1 MSIIVN
7 PLPAGTLLKGKFD
20 YRIER
25 ALGQGSFGITY
36 LATVSIEGP
45 LGTIETPVAIKEF
58 YMKEVNGREGTSV
71 TSGSRG
77 GIYDDYRRKFKR
89 EAQNLSKLKH
99 PNIIKVSDAF
109 ETNNTV
115 YYVMEYLGAGS
126 LDNRIMAKGR
136 LSEEETLTFA
146 KQIGSALSF
155 MHDQRMLHLDLKPA
169 NIMINDKGEAVL
181 IDFGLSKQY
190 DPNGEP
196 ESSTTVGG
204 GTKGYAPIE
213 QANYHA
219 GNGFPVTMDVYAF
232 GATIFKMLTGQVP
245 PDASDVLN
253 DKLPIDQLEQ
263 AKVSKKTISLVSKAM
278 QPVKKNR
285 YQTVEEMLADISMAT
300 SQSNEET
307 SFVDDEQTTI
317 DNSFQKKEETKDVS
331 NLGKNSKV
339 SKRLFN
345 WWVFIIGFFFLGF
358 IISNMPDL
366 RDPDRDGELLTVIY
380 LIASIIA
387 PIWLYKKGPELPK
400 IKQQRIKLVSIIA
413 FIANGLMLPIWNYSL
428 TMPYFVLA
436 LGLLAVCSIAFGLK
450 AKQDEES

>member
-219 GNGFPVTMDVYAF
+219 GNGFPVTMDVYAL
-232 GATIFKMLTGQVP
+232 GATMYKMLTGVVP
-245 PDASDVLN
+245 PSASDVLN
-253 DKLPIDQLEQ
+253 DGLPKDNLKQ
-263 AKVSKKTISLVSKAM
+263 AHVSNSTINFIEKAM
-278 QPVKKNR
+278 QPLKKNR
-285 YQTVEEMLADISMAT
+285 FQSVDEMMNYMVINTDIES
-300 SQSNEET
+300 
-307 SFVDDEQTTI
+307 VDDDT
-317 DNSFQKKEETKDVS
+317 DNSGDDDTVFDNSDDSDKKPLPTEETKYS
-331 NLGKNSKV
+331 
-339 SKRLFN
+339 FN
-345 WWVFIIGFFFLGF
+345 G
-358 IISNMPDL
+358 
-366 RDPDRDGELLTVIY
+366 RH
-380 LIASIIA
+380 
-387 PIWLYKKGPELPK
+387 
-400 IKQQRIKLVSIIA
+400 SIIA
-413 FIANGLMLPIWNYSL
+413 FVASFLFLSFVVNQCGDLEDPDSDGETLSVVFFVCSIIAVIWLWFKRKTFSIMQTNRLKLLSAVAYVVVCIVLMNCNYSL
-428 TMPYFVLA
+428 MMPYFMLS
-436 LGLLAVCSIAFGLK
+436 LGLLAFLTIAFGITK
-450 AKQDEES
+450 SSKTTKK